1 MPSWTRVVA
10 VVAALPLLW
19 IGGAHAQSGA
29 NARSLDCYE
38 RLPTDPINLSLR
50 DASTQATLRLLAQ
63 NYRVNMVV
71 TDDVTGTVTLDFFR
85 APVRDVFQ
93 GILDANGLVCVRQGE
108 LLRVST
114 SDRLVRDE
122 KSRADA
128 LVSRATRDAD
138 VSKRIDDAQK
148 QAADSAIK
156 LAESQLVQKNAELQA
171 KRGEIRQ
178 EIIRLK
184 YQDPGIIAKTVAA
197 IVGIGP
203 NVIIPPCRFKKP
215 DDKINI
221 EALDPTGGGHIR
233 DQPALP
239 AGAGEHAQPRPGR
252 TPVGGEQLGG
262 LHQLF
267 EVIDA

>member
-128 LVSRATRDAD
+128 LHALDEDA
-138 VSKRIDDAQK
+138 
-148 QAADSAIK
+148 
-156 LAESQLVQKNAELQA
+156 
-171 KRGEIRQ
+171 
-178 EIIRLK
+178 
-184 YQDPGIIAKTVAA
+184 
-197 IVGIGP
+197 
-203 NVIIPPCRFKKP
+203 FKKQ
-215 DDKINI
+215 INSCI
-221 EALDPTGGGHIR
+221 KKSALR
-233 DQPALP
+233 N
-239 AGAGEHAQPRPGR
+239 
-252 TPVGGEQLGG
+252 
-262 LHQLF
+262 
-267 EVIDA
+267 